1 MSDEPPLLDW
11 LADGEDVFFHA
22 KAITIVQEARKVGRR
37 KARGRAYLTDRRVV
51 VRRGKS
57 SFVDVPRR
65 QITAARSLPALRTT
79 AAYYQPL
86 PGRRVLR
93 LVVETE
99 GREVIVGI
107 VLRTVE
113 AAGWQE
119 ELKPDVA
126 ANTAGRPRHYY

>member
-1 MSDEPPLLDW
+1 MSDDPPLLDW

-22 KAITIVQEARKVGRR
+22 KAIAIVQEARKIGRR
-37 KARGRAYLTDRRVV
+37 KGRGRAYLTDRRVV
-51 VRRGKS
+51 LRRGKGF
-57 SFVDVPRR
+57 FVDVPRK
-65 QITAARSLPALRTT
+65 QITAARSLPTLRTT

-93 LVVETE
+93 LAVESE

-113 AAGWQE
+113 AAAWQD

-126 ANTAGRPRHYY
+126 ANTAHRPRLY